1 LIIKKVYDAATP
13 IKKAIFNTVQAYSTS
28 QKRVLDMNIQDKES
42 KIRATVEALGWF
54 PWLIDADNDLVIARR
69 DCAPFED
76 RQYSTHRVLTAEF
89 GRSGNVELHQFA
101 LVSGH
106 YDLTMIQAMDSIAER
121 RAN

>member
-1 LIIKKVYDAATP
+1 
-13 IKKAIFNTVQAYSTS
+13 
-28 QKRVLDMNIQDKES
+28 MNIQDKES

-54 PWLIDADNDLVIARR
+54 PWLVDAENNLVIARR
-69 DCAPFED
+69 DRDSLED

-89 GRSGNVELHQFA
+89 GRTGDVELHKFA

-106 YDLTMIQAMDSIAER
+106 YEMTMIEAMDSLAER

>member
-1 LIIKKVYDAATP
+1 
-13 IKKAIFNTVQAYSTS
+13 
-28 QKRVLDMNIQDKES
+28 MNIQDKER

-54 PWLIDADNDLVIARR
+54 PWLVDADNDLVIARR
-69 DCAPFED
+69 DRDSLED

-89 GRSGNVELHQFA
+89 GRTGDVELHQFA

-106 YDLTMIQAMDSIAER
+106 YDMTMIEAMDSLAER

>member
-1 LIIKKVYDAATP
+1 
-13 IKKAIFNTVQAYSTS
+13 
-28 QKRVLDMNIQDKES
+28 MNLQNKEN

-54 PWLIDADNDLVIARR
+54 PWLIDADNNLVIARR
-69 DCAPFED
+69 DRESLGD

-89 GRSGNVELHQFA
+89 GRTGDIELHKFA

-106 YDLTMIQAMDSIAER
+106 YELTMIEAMDSIAER